1 MFKSCKGGN
10 FALRKKNRLKWVVFT
25 VLFAISTLFISCPK
39 ADQLQDVKNKL
50 NQIQNSINE
59 TKERK
64 EQIINQKRDVAA
76 QIKEID
82 NKLNATAIELDNA
95 QKRLANITAKLNK
108 TREELEAAKKVE
120 NNQLQTMKER
130 IRAIYISGEWG
141 YLDVLL
147 SSKSFGDFITRLDII
162 KKIINFDVNLF
173 DSYKK
178 QREIVQQKEIELAQ
192 MKIEAENYKNEV
204 ASRQRE
210 LQVAMVSRQGLMRD
224 LERQQKYYEQQE
236 DELLRQS
243 QQLERIIQELQAKSR
258 LKYTGG
264 KLLWP
269 VPSSDIITS
278 PFGMRYHPI
287 LHQYRMHTGID
298 IAAETGADIVAA
310 GDGQVIFAGYYGGYG
325 YAVIID
331 HGDGIST
338 LYGHNSVLLVKE
350 GDIVKRG
357 QVIAKAGSTGW
368 ATGPHLHFEVRKN
381 GVPVNPIDWLK

>member
-1 MFKSCKGGN
+1 M
-10 FALRKKNRLKWVVFT
+10 RRKNRLKWVVFT

-381 GVPVNPIDWLK
+381 GVPVNPMDWLK

>member
-1 MFKSCKGGN
+1 M
-10 FALRKKNRLKWVVFT
+10 RKKNRLKWVVFT

>member
-1 MFKSCKGGN
+1 
-10 FALRKKNRLKWVVFT
+10 LRKKNRVKWVVFT

-130 IRAIYISGEWG
+130 IRAIYISGDWG

-381 GVPVNPIDWLK
+381 GVPVNPMDWLK

>member
-1 MFKSCKGGN
+1 MCKIYKGEV
-10 FALRKKNRLKWVVFT
+10 ALRRYRREWLLFAVVFLFT
-25 VLFAISTLFISCPK
+25 VLFTSYPK
-39 ADQLQDVKNKL
+39 ADQLQDAKNKL
-50 NQIQNSINE
+50 NQIQKSITE
-59 TKERK
+59 TKKKK
-64 EQIINQKRDVAA
+64 EEIINQKNDIAIQIADLDKKLSAA
-76 QIKEID
+76 QQ
-82 NKLNATAIELDNA
+82 ELANA
-95 QKRLANITAKLNK
+95 QKKLYDITAKLNK
-108 TREELEAAKKVE
+108 TRKELEAAKQKE
-120 NNQLQTMKER
+120 NTQFQTMKER

-147 SSKSFGDFITRLDII
+147 GAQNFGDFITRLDIV
-162 KKIINFDVNLF
+162 KRIIDFDANLF
-173 DSYKK
+173 ESYKQ
-178 QREIVQQKEIELAQ
+178 QREVIEQKEKELAQ
-192 MKIEAENYKNEV
+192 MQTEVQNYKNQIV
-204 ASRQRE
+204 SRQRE
-210 LQVAMVSRQGLMRD
+210 LQVAMASREGLMRD
-224 LERQQKYYEQQE
+224 LERQQKLYEQQE
-236 DELLRQS
+236 DELLQQS
-243 QQLERIIQELQAKSR
+243 KQLETVIQQLQAKSKI
-258 LKYTGG
+258 KYSGG

-381 GVPVNPIDWLK
+381 GVPVNPMDWLK